1 MILSFPKDP
10 LTPLQ
15 NLLKDSKVVFTNG
28 CFDILHAGHVRYLA
42 QAKELGEVLVVG
54 LNTDSSMQAL
64 KGPTRPI
71 NPEEDRAEILHAL
84 KAVDHVILFGE
95 ETPKNLIETLLPDV
109 LCKGGDYTVETVV
122 GHQTVLANGGEVR
135 ILPFLE
141 GRSTTRTIQKIQE
154 E

>member
-1 MILSFPKDP
+1 MILSFPENS
-10 LTPLQ
+10 LTPLE
-15 NLLKDSKVVFTNG
+15 NLCKGRKVVFTNG
-28 CFDILHAGHVRYLA
+28 CFDILHAGHVRYLT
-42 QAKELGEVLVVG
+42 QAKELGDILVVG
-54 LNTDSSMQAL
+54 LNTDSSVKTL

-71 NPEEDRAEILHAL
+71 NHEEDRAEILHAL

-95 ETPKNLIETLLPDV
+95 ETPKDLIEKLLPDV

-122 GHQTVLANGGEVR
+122 GHQAVLAKGGEVR

-141 GRSTTRTIQKIQE
+141 GRSTTRTIQKMQE